1 MEQKPTQN
9 NSRNRRSQPAAR
21 QAERRSA
28 DSRPPARGQ
37 TPQPRQQ
44 PKAQPQKPNPKTQP
58 SRPKPKPLTP
68 EQKRRRAELLQRRQA
83 RAKRARRRFAA
94 SLLVF
99 LTFYILL
106 SAIVFAIFF
115 FSFHNVAGNDA
126 LYAVSIKLTE
136 KKSVL
141 YDAGDV
147 NLDYGLYVPVSAL
160 ERLHDLTVTGDG
172 GARTVA
178 VRETGDTLACTDGS
192 SLVYINGTPV
202 RLDSPVVLTKD
213 DCYLPAEAVTGYMRL
228 FACTYDDENRLLV
241 IALAD
246 ETAGYALKTQLP
258 EAPAEYPEDESGGAT
273 SEE

>member
-21 QAERRSA
+21 QAERRAA

-44 PKAQPQKPNPKTQP
+44 PKPQPQKPKPKTQP
-58 SRPKPKPLTP
+58 SRPKPKTLTP
-68 EQKRRRAELLQRRQA
+68 EQKRRRAELLRRRQA
-83 RAKRARRRFAA
+83 RAKRARKRFAA

-115 FSFHNVAGNDA
+115 FSLLNVAGNDA

-178 VRETGDTLACTDGS
+178 VRETGDTLACTNGS

-202 RLDSPVVLTKD
+202 RLDSPVVLTED

-228 FACTYDDENRLLV
+228 FACTYDDEDRLLV

-246 ETAGYALKTQLP
+246 ETAGYALKTQPP
-258 EAPAEYPEDESGGAT
+258 ETPAEYPENESSGAT
-273 SEE
+273 SGE

>member
-21 QAERRSA
+21 QAERRAA

-44 PKAQPQKPNPKTQP
+44 PKAQPQKP
-58 SRPKPKPLTP
+58 KPKPLTP
-68 EQKRRRAELLQRRQA
+68 EQKRRRAELLRRRQA
-83 RAKRARRRFAA
+83 RAKRARKRFAA

-178 VRETGDTLACTDGS
+178 VRETGDTLACTNGS

-202 RLDSPVVLTKD
+202 RLDSPVVLTED

-228 FACTYDDENRLLV
+228 FACTYDDEDRLLV

-246 ETAGYALKTQLP
+246 ETAGYALKTHPP
-258 EAPAEYPEDESGGAT
+258 ETPAEYPENESSSAT
-273 SEE
+273 SGE

>member
-21 QAERRSA
+21 QAERRAA

-44 PKAQPQKPNPKTQP
+44 PKPQPQKPKPKTQP
-58 SRPKPKPLTP
+58 SRPKPKTLTP
-68 EQKRRRAELLQRRQA
+68 EQKRRRAELLRRRQA
-83 RAKRARRRFAA
+83 RANRERKRFAA

-178 VRETGDTLACTDGS
+178 VRETGDTLACTNGS

-202 RLDSPVVLTKD
+202 RLDSPVVLTED

-228 FACTYDDENRLLV
+228 FACTYDDEDRLLV

-246 ETAGYALKTQLP
+246 ETAGYALKTQPP
-258 EAPAEYPEDESGGAT
+258 ETPAEYPENESSGAT
-273 SEE
+273 SGE

>member
-21 QAERRSA
+21 QAERRAA

-44 PKAQPQKPNPKTQP
+44 PKPQPQKPKPKTQP
-58 SRPKPKPLTP
+58 SRPKPKTLTP
-68 EQKRRRAELLQRRQA
+68 EQKRRRAELLRRRQA
-83 RAKRARRRFAA
+83 RAKRARKRFAA

-115 FSFHNVAGNDA
+115 FSFPNVAGNDA

-178 VRETGDTLACTDGS
+178 VRETGDTLACTNGS

-202 RLDSPVVLTKD
+202 RLDSPVVLTED

-228 FACTYDDENRLLV
+228 FACTYDDEDRLLV

-246 ETAGYALKTQLP
+246 ETAGYALKTQPP
-258 EAPAEYPEDESGGAT
+258 ETPAEYPENESSGAT
-273 SEE
+273 SGE

>member
-21 QAERRSA
+21 QAERRAA

-37 TPQPRQQ
+37 TPQSRQQ
-44 PKAQPQKPNPKTQP
+44 PKAQPQKPKPKAQP

-68 EQKRRRAELLQRRQA
+68 EQKRRRAELLRRRQA
-83 RAKRARRRFAA
+83 RAKRARKRFAA

-141 YDAGDV
+141 YDEGDV

-160 ERLHDLTVTGDG
+160 ERLHDITVTGDG

-202 RLDSPVVLTKD
+202 RLDSPVVLTED

-246 ETAGYALKTQLP
+246 ETAGYALKTQPP
-258 EAPAEYPEDESGGAT
+258 ETPAEYPENESSGAT
-273 SEE
+273 SGE

>member
-21 QAERRSA
+21 QAERRAA

-44 PKAQPQKPNPKTQP
+44 PKPKTQP
-58 SRPKPKPLTP
+58 SRPKPKTLTP
-68 EQKRRRAELLQRRQA
+68 EQKRRRAELLRRRQA
-83 RAKRARRRFAA
+83 RAKRARKRFAA

-178 VRETGDTLACTDGS
+178 VRETGDTLACTNGS

-202 RLDSPVVLTKD
+202 RLDSPVVLTED

-228 FACTYDDENRLLV
+228 FACTYDDEDRLLV

-246 ETAGYALKTQLP
+246 ETAGYALKTQPP
-258 EAPAEYPEDESGGAT
+258 ETPAEYPENESSGAT
-273 SEE
+273 SGE

>member
-1 MEQKPTQN
+1 MEQNPTQN

-21 QAERRSA
+21 QAERRAA

-44 PKAQPQKPNPKTQP
+44 PQKPKPKAQP
-58 SRPKPKPLTP
+58 SRPKPKTLTP
-68 EQKRRRAELLQRRQA
+68 EQKRRRAELLRRRQA
-83 RAKRARRRFAA
+83 RSKRARRRFAA

-178 VRETGDTLACTDGS
+178 VRETGDTLACTNGS

-202 RLDSPVVLTKD
+202 RLDSPVVLTED

-228 FACTYDDENRLLV
+228 FACTYDDEGRLLV

-246 ETAGYALKTQLP
+246 ETAGYALKTQPP
-258 EAPAEYPEDESGGAT
+258 ETPAEYPENESSGAT
-273 SEE
+273 SGE

>member
-21 QAERRSA
+21 QAERRAA

-44 PKAQPQKPNPKTQP
+44 PKPQPQKPKPKTQP
-58 SRPKPKPLTP
+58 SRPKPKTLTP
-68 EQKRRRAELLQRRQA
+68 EQKRRRAELLRRRQA
-83 RAKRARRRFAA
+83 RAKRARKRFAA

-178 VRETGDTLACTDGS
+178 VRETGDTLACTNGS

-202 RLDSPVVLTKD
+202 RLDSPSSSRRTT
-213 DCYLPAEAVTGYMRL
+213 LPARRSGDRL
-228 FACTYDDENRLLV
+228 YAPVRLHLR
-241 IALAD
+241 
-246 ETAGYALKTQLP
+246 
-258 EAPAEYPEDESGGAT
+258 
-273 SEE
+273 

>member
-21 QAERRSA
+21 QAERRAA

-44 PKAQPQKPNPKTQP
+44 PKPQPQKPKPKTQP
-58 SRPKPKPLTP
+58 SRPKPKTLTP
-68 EQKRRRAELLQRRQA
+68 EQKRRRAELLRRRQA
-83 RAKRARRRFAA
+83 RAKRARKRFAA

-141 YDAGDV
+141 YDAGTSPRLRPV
-147 NLDYGLYVPVSAL
+147 CAGLGAGTAPRPHRHRRRRRADGRRARNGRHA
-160 ERLHDLTVTGDG
+160 RLHERVVARIYQRHA
-172 GARTVA
+172 GAA
-178 VRETGDTLACTDGS
+178 GFA
-192 SLVYINGTPV
+192 
-202 RLDSPVVLTKD
+202 VVLTED

-228 FACTYDDENRLLV
+228 FACTYDDEDRLLV

-246 ETAGYALKTQLP
+246 ETAGYALKTQPP
-258 EAPAEYPEDESGGAT
+258 ETPAEYPENESSGAT
-273 SEE
+273 SGE